1 MNVQNRGGI
10 SDETNFD
17 LDIYYI
23 KNSFI
28 KTQKC
33 IDNILVSKYFREN

>member
-23 KNSFI
+23 KKFFYKNTKMHRQYISFQI
-28 KTQKC
+28 
-33 IDNILVSKYFREN
+33 F